1 MSGTSVDRRRLYLD
15 NAATS
20 WPKPP
25 TVYEAVERY
34 LRECGAAA
42 GRGAYR
48 EAVEAGRAV
57 DAARLGVARVL
68 GMTDSRRII
77 WTANATDALNLALH
91 GMLADHDHVV
101 TTQLEHNSV
110 YRPLRWLRDRRQ
122 VRVTVVPCDASGAV
136 DPADVAAALEPA
148 TRLVVINHA
157 SNVTGTVQPL
167 ADLAAVAWR
176 QACPVLVDAAQ
187 TLGQFPWPLTEAG
200 PLLVAAAGHKSLLG
214 PLGVG
219 FLAISPD
226 LVTRLQPVRQGGTGT
241 QSECDEQPEGLPER
255 FESGNLNVP
264 GILGVGAGVEY
275 VLRQGIE
282 AISAHHQRLAT
293 HLRAELR
300 EIPGI
305 DVYGPRAGAPSV
317 GVVSCTVAGYD
328 PQEVAA
334 LLDASYSI
342 QVRAGWHCAPQVHR
356 AIGSWAKG
364 GTVRLSVGCWTTD
377 DDIERALAAFRELT
391 T

>member
-1 MSGTSVDRRRLYLD
+1 MSGTSADHRRLYLD

-48 EAVEAGRAV
+48 AAVEAGRAV

-68 GMTDSRRII
+68 GMTDPRRIV

-91 GMLADHDHVV
+91 GMLGDGDHVV

-176 QACPVLVDAAQ
+176 QGCPVLVDAAQ

-219 FLAISPD
+219 FLAIGAD

-241 QSECDEQPEGLPER
+241 QSERDEQPEGLPER

-264 GILGVGAGVEY
+264 GIIGVGAGVEY
-275 VLRQGIE
+275 VLGQGVEQI
-282 AISAHHQRLAT
+282 AAHHQRLAT
-293 HLRAELR
+293 RLREELRA
-300 EIPGI
+300 IPGI
-305 DVYGPRAGAPSV
+305 EVYGPRVGAPSV
-317 GVVSCTVAGYD
+317 GVVSCSVSGYD

-334 LLDASYSI
+334 ILDTSYAI
-342 QVRAGWHCAPQVHR
+342 QVRSGWHCAPQVHR
-356 AIGSWAKG
+356 AIGSWEQG
-364 GTVRLSVGCWTTD
+364 GTVRLSVGCWTTND
-377 DDIERALAAFRELT
+377 DVERVLAAFRELT